1 MEETK
6 VVDETGTVPAMTRTE
21 IEEKMLKEL
30 NEKAKPLL
38 DQIKDDETRAK
49 AEQAIKQLQ
58 AMGAMGIMWLN
69 GVIAD
74 IAATTVYNFQQ
85 TYDWKG
91 FMEYQAAHNAKV
103 AEVIQ
108 AVNDTLTRIDH
119 ELLMVTQELK
129 KYQPDHTKPPT
140 VVVKKSLFGGKK

>member
-1 MEETK
+1 MEETE
-6 VVDETGTVPAMTRTE
+6 VTDETGTVLPMTRSE

-30 NEKAKPLL
+30 NEKAAPLL
-38 DQIKDDETRAK
+38 AHIKDDETRAK

-91 FMEYQAAHNAKV
+91 FMEYQAAHNAAV
-103 AEVIQ
+103 AEALK
-108 AVNDTLTRIDH
+108 AVNDSLNRVDHALLT
-119 ELLMVTQELK
+119 VTQELK
-129 KYQPDHTKPPT
+129 KYQPDHVRPPT